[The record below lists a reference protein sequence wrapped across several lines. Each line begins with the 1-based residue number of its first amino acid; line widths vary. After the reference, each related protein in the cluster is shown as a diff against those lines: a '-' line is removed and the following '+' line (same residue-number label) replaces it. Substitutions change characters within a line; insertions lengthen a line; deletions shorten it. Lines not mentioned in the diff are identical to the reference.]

1 MEFKNTFVEQ
11 QSNFTTFNNVSLSDD
26 CCKLETQNDDPSN
39 LCFRTINSNFRS
51 SDTPP
56 SAKFSTC
63 IPARES
69 LKNSPSLCYLSSKL
83 SILREKI
90 SPMGNSLC
98 STMKITDDSHS
109 FHCMKPS
116 SEALLQ
122 VKRKEF
128 DRETGTVQKMGNDFL
143 FVGNPGQ
150 VYEDVIISNYIP
162 R

>member
-11 QSNFTTFNNVSLSDD
+11 QLNFTTVNNVSLSDD
-26 CCKLETQNDDPSN
+26 CCKLEAEKDDPSN
-39 LCFRTINSNFRS
+39 LCFRTINPIFRS
-51 SDTPP
+51 SEPP
-56 SAKFSTC
+56 EMAKFSTC

-69 LKNSPSLCYLSSKL
+69 LKNSPSFCYLSSTP
-83 SILREKI
+83 STLREKM
-90 SPMGNSLC
+90 SPIANSLC
-98 STMKITDDSHS
+98 STMSLTDESHS

-116 SEALLQ
+116 AEALLQ

-128 DRETGTVQKMGNDFL
+128 DRETGTIQTMSNDFL

-150 VYEDVIISNYIP
+150 VYEDVIINNYIP

>member
-1 MEFKNTFVEQ
+1 MEFKSTFVEQ
-11 QSNFTTFNNVSLSDD
+11 QSNFTTLNNVSLSGD
-26 CCKLETQNDDPSN
+26 CCKLETEKDDPNN
-39 LCFRTINSNFRS
+39 LCFRTINPIIRS
-51 SDTPP
+51 SDTPQ
-56 SAKFSTC
+56 SAKFSAC

-69 LKNSPSLCYLSSKL
+69 LKNSPSFCYLSSKL

-90 SPMGNSLC
+90 SPFGNNLC

-109 FHCMKPS
+109 FYCMKPS
-116 SEALLQ
+116 TEALLQ
-122 VKRKEF
+122 VKRKEL
-128 DRETGTVQKMGNDFL
+128 DRETGTIQKMSNDFL